1 MTPLLRQ
8 RGGARGFSLV
18 EVLVAVAIV
27 AIALA
32 AGSRA
37 AGSLLD
43 NAQRLTDVTEAQW
56 CADNLLVNL
65 KLSKR
70 FPDVGEVDG
79 DCEQLGHPYKVKTIV
94 RSSFNPNF
102 RLVDAAVS
110 DAAGVPLLR
119 LSAIVPRY

>member
-1 MTPLLRQ
+1 MRRQ
-8 RGGARGFSLV
+8 PGERGFSLV

-27 AIALA
+27 AVALA

-37 AGSLLD
+37 AGSLLN
-43 NAQRLTDVTEAQW
+43 NAERLASVTEAQW

-70 FPDVGEVDG
+70 FPDVGESDSE
-79 DCEQLGHPYKVKTIV
+79 CEQLGRAYRLKTQV
-94 RSSFNPNF
+94 RPSFNPNF
-102 RLVDAAVS
+102 RLVDASVS
-110 DAAGVPLLR
+110 DANGVPLLR

>member
-1 MTPLLRQ
+1 MNGRPAL
-8 RGGARGFSLV
+8 RGFSLV

-37 AGSLLD
+37 ASGLLD
-43 NAQRLTDVTEAQW
+43 NAQRLSNVSEAQW

-70 FPDVGEVDG
+70 FPDVGETES
-79 DCEQLGHPYKVKTIV
+79 DCEQLGRLYKLKATV
-94 RSSFNPNF
+94 RPSFNPNF
-102 RLVDAAVS
+102 RMVDAQVS
-110 DAAGVPLLR
+110 DSNGVPQLR
-119 LSAIVPRY
+119 LSAILPRY

>member
-1 MTPLLRQ
+1 MTGRS
-8 RGGARGFSLV
+8 GGRGFSLV

-27 AIALA
+27 AIALS

-37 AGSLLD
+37 ASGLLD
-43 NAQRLTDVTEAQW
+43 NAQRLSNVSEAQW

-70 FPDVGEVDG
+70 FPDVGETES
-79 DCEQLGHPYKVKTIV
+79 DCEQLGRAYRLKTTV
-94 RSSFNPNF
+94 RPSFNPNF
-102 RLVDAAVS
+102 RLVDAQVS
-110 DAAGVPLLR
+110 DRDGVPQLR